1 MPRLVMKFG
10 GTSVADI
17 QRIRNVAAHV
27 KREIDAGSEVAV
39 VVSAM
44 AGKTNELVA
53 WCKEAGSHFD
63 NAEYDAVVA
72 SGELVTAGLLALVL
86 KDMGL
91 KARSWA
97 GWQIPLVTDDAHGS
111 ARIAGIDGTRLGE
124 GFAAG
129 EIAVV
134 AGFQGVHKATNRVTT
149 LGRGG
154 SDTSA
159 VALAAAISA
168 DRCDIYTD
176 VDGVY
181 TSDPRVVPKA
191 RRLAKVAFEEMLE
204 MASLGAKVLQVRSVE
219 LAMVNKVRLYVRS
232 SFDDPAHPQLGTLIC
247 DEEEIMEQEV
257 VTGIAFSRD
266 EAQITLRDV
275 ADKPGVAAAIFVP
288 LADANINV
296 DMIIQVVSDDTTTT
310 DITFTVPAAEYE
322 RAMSILEGAAS
333 EDRLRQAARR
343 AGRGEDLGDRRR
355 HALAFRRRRA
365 RLQGAGREGHQ
376 HPRHHHVGNQVLD
389 ADRRRLYRAR
399 GAHAAHALRAGC
411 EVSTGGCRP
420 RAQKIL
426 RADLS
431 ERCALVSAQR
441 RDAQDLAG
449 VDLVGVGQHRAVGLE
464 DDVVLPAGALAVF
477 SLGNRP
483 QRVAALDR
491 IELRF
496 GRGGGRLDV
505 VLHRLHADG
514 VAERDGDLFGLFR
527 VRGAARH
534 MHLVP
539 VDRDLHVRRV
549 EAMFLELLLQRVGRR
564 RLRLAGAE

>member
-10 GTSVADI
+10 GTSVADLP
-17 QRIRNVAAHV
+17 RIRNVAAHV
-27 KREIDAGSEVAV
+27 KREIDAGFEVAV

-63 NAEYDAVVA
+63 NPEYDSVVA

-97 GWQIPLVTDDAHGS
+97 GWQIPLVTDDTHGS

-219 LAMVNKVRLYVRS
+219 LAMVNKVKLYVRS

-275 ADKPGVAAAIFVP
+275 ADKPGGRVRARHDAAQAAA
-288 LADANINV
+288 
-296 DMIIQVVSDDTTTT
+296 
-310 DITFTVPAAEYE
+310 
-322 RAMSILEGAAS
+322 G
-333 EDRLRQAARR
+333 EDRLRQTARR

-355 HALAFRRRRA
+355 HALPFRRRRA
-365 RLQGAGREGHQ
+365 RLQGLGRKGRQ
-376 HPRHHHVGNQVLD
+376 HPRDHHVGDQVLD

-399 GAHAAHALRAGC
+399 GSHAAYALRAGR
-411 EVSTGGCRP
+411 EVRRYRP
-420 RAQKIL
+420 PRPSRAL
-426 RADLS
+426 RS
-431 ERCALVSAQR
+431 R
-441 RDAQDLAG
+441 RDGRHFRSRFERFQG
-449 VDLVGVGQHRAVGLE
+449 
-464 DDVVLPAGALAVF
+464 F
-477 SLGNRP
+477 
-483 QRVAALDR
+483 AAPFPSDR
-491 IELRF
+491 L
-496 GRGGGRLDV
+496 
-505 VLHRLHADG
+505 
-514 VAERDGDLFGLFR
+514 
-527 VRGAARH
+527 
-534 MHLVP
+534 
-539 VDRDLHVRRV
+539 
-549 EAMFLELLLQRVGRR
+549 GRR
-564 RLRLAGAE
+564 RMGAERPGLSFQRRVLSY